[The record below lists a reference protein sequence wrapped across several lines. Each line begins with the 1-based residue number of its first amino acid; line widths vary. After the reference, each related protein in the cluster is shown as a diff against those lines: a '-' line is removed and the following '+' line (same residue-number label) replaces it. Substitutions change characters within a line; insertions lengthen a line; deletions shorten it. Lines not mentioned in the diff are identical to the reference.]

1 MIVIVLVLTVVVS
14 FKVVAGALTGRKGRS
29 FLVLVPGFV
38 LMLAGAAAARSFFS
52 ESLLWQVIAAAL
64 VLLFIVLPLTQAVQE
79 TSYLSSVLVWTV
91 VLLTVVTVF
100 HIEPTVKGGVQK
112 MVSCGSVLKQH
123 RTQSEQSLLETGR

>member
-1 MIVIVLVLTVVVS
+1 MVEFLNELQYSAGHIVYSLLGRPDSADTRMIVIVLVLTVVVS

-91 VLLTVVTVF
+91 VL
-100 HIEPTVKGGVQK
+100 
-112 MVSCGSVLKQH
+112 
-123 RTQSEQSLLETGR
+123 